1 MYYKGT
7 QKQCKDYNDFV
18 VRGEK
23 YQSSTNSWADVI
35 RNNNGQGFAI
45 LKHEKYESNMQEI
58 EKIPDGWRNKE
69 KL

>member
-7 QKQCKDYNDFV
+7 QTECKDYNDFV

-45 LKHEKYESNMQEI
+45 LNHKKYKINMQ
-58 EKIPDGWRNKE
+58 
-69 KL
+69 

>member
-35 RNNNGQGFAI
+35 QNHNGRGFAI
-45 LKHEKYESNMQEI
+45 LKHKNYKSNMQEI
-58 EKIPDGWRNKE
+58 EKIPDSWKNKE